1 MKIDK
6 RRSYFLTIDTE
17 TANNMDNPFVFDIG
31 GAIHDKQGN
40 VMETFSFIVKE
51 VFYGMPDL
59 MAECFYQS
67 KLPMYRAQIEQGFR
81 QVKSWYE
88 IRVHIHKLC
97 DKYSVKAII
106 AHNMR
111 FDYRSTNTTQRY
123 LTYSK
128 YRYFFPKDIPLWDT
142 LSMARDTIVKQ
153 KTYIRFCENN
163 GYCTKNGKPR
173 ATAEI
178 LYRYITNDVD
188 FTESH
193 TGLEDVLI
201 EKEIF
206 VKCIRQH
213 KKMKRSPWK

>member
-67 KLPMYRAQIEQGFR
+67 KLPMYRVQIEQGFR

-88 IRVHIHKLC
+88 IRTHIHKLC

-163 GYCTKNGKPR
+163 GYCMKNGKPR

-178 LYRYITNDVD
+178 LYRYITNDVN

>member
-67 KLPMYRAQIEQGFR
+67 KLPMYRVQIEQGFR

-88 IRVHIHKLC
+88 IRTHIHKLC

-123 LTYSK
+123 LTYSR

-178 LYRYITNDVD
+178 LYRYITNDVN

>member
-17 TANNMDNPFVFDIG
+17 TANNIDNPFVFDIG

-59 MAECFYQS
+59 MAECFYKS
-67 KLPMYRAQIEQGFR
+67 KLPTYRAQIEQGFR

-88 IRVHIHKLC
+88 IRTHIHKLC

>member
-88 IRVHIHKLC
+88 VRTHVHKLC
-97 DKYSVKAII
+97 NKYSVKAII
-106 AHNMR
+106 AHNMQ

-178 LYRYITNDVD
+178 LYRYITNDVN